1 MGRSATC
8 AANGS
13 DARNQFAGMKI
24 TLSAPCTGEL
34 HPLIIGIR
42 KIQRKAHGAAKVQ
55 NFRPLIDKM
64 YTASDNATLIENG
77 IKKFC
82 HQSGHR
88 IF

>member
-1 MGRSATC
+1 MGRSTTC

-13 DARNQFAGMKI
+13 GARNQFADMKI

-64 YTASDNATLIENG
+64 YTAGDNATLIENG